1 MVQVITEKNKMEFKI
16 TFAKRAEARRFLN
29 LSKKHPLFKMYFVSW
44 EKRVITYKFENEE
57 QGGIISDIIK
67 AVLNELNVEYTVI

>member
-1 MVQVITEKNKMEFKI
+1 MEFKI

-44 EKRVITYKFENEE
+44 DKRVITYKFENEE
-57 QGGIISDIIK
+57 QGGIVSDIIK
-67 AVLNELNVEYTVI
+67 AVLTELNIEYTVL